1 MFFLLDEN
9 IPADVVDVL
18 VASGHRAEFIR
29 QYVPTGS
36 PDPLVATISEELA
49 AILIS
54 FDGDFQKIAPRI
66 PVGHRARFRK
76 LCRIWMRCSE
86 PQAAKR
92 LASALDLI
100 VSEHSLAQKRDDK
113 RLRMWVAA
121 SFLRTDR

>member
-36 PDPLVATISEELA
+36 PDPLIATISEELA

-100 VSEHSLAQKRDDK
+100 VSEYSLAQKRNDK